1 MNNDINLES
10 KESLEKLFDAVIN
23 GLASPLDDD
32 AQKKLIRTDR
42 GSIKDIIANYEIICK
57 NDKIIQSHIKF
68 NEFSR
73 M

>member
-42 GSIKDIIANYEIICK
+42 GTIKI
-57 NDKIIQSHIKF
+57 
-68 NEFSR
+68 
-73 M
+73 